1 MGQHLRVAEALTV
14 LEAAQ
19 WLGISV
25 RTLRSRIAA
34 GELRASKVDGLESV
48 LVDDLN
54 TWLEAS
60 RVKPGDLSW
69 SRQVRDPDTGRW
81 SWGGVRAGDRTPIVS
96 GEVRDDG
103 VRASPPTPS
112 TSP

>member
-1 MGQHLRVAEALTV
+1 MAEALTV
-14 LEAAQ
+14 FQAAQ

-25 RTLRSRIAA
+25 GALRSRIAA
-34 GELRASKVDGLESV
+34 GELRASIVDGQESV

-60 RVKPGDLSW
+60 RVRPGELSW

-81 SWGGVRAGDRTPIVS
+81 RWRGRQGSRRP
-96 GEVRDDG
+96 
-103 VRASPPTPS
+103 
-112 TSP
+112 